1 MVHLKLRGD
10 YPAEIQEAAVIQD
23 DSGRRYTWLKVALPQ
38 GTRRFSVPLG
48 VEGEPDVTCVPPSLR
63 EEFQQRFRS
72 PAYHRLRRDLQQLA
86 RSLP

>member
-1 MVHLKLRGD
+1 MRQMVHLKLRGD

-23 DSGRRYTWLKVALPQ
+23 DAGRQCAWLKVTSPE
-38 GTRRFSVPLG
+38 GVREFSAPLG
-48 VEGEPDVTCVPPSLR
+48 EQGEPDLSYVPAY
-63 EEFQQRFRS
+63 FWS